1 MKKFLT
7 LALALL
13 LTLCLFGCAKKEG
26 GEEAAPAASDE
37 HYDVVFLADLG
48 SIYDGGF
55 NEHSFYGIK
64 DYCEENGLKYTY

>member
-13 LTLCLFGCAKKEG
+13 MALCLVGCGGKKEG
-26 GEEAAPAASDE
+26 GEETNTDT

-55 NEHSFYGIK
+55 NEHSFYGIR
-64 DYCEENGLKYTY
+64 DYCE